1 MSFKSFFKSVGH
13 GIAHAA
19 EDVAHGV
26 EQGAK
31 DVAKGVEGV
40 VEHGVNAVGDVMQ
53 GDFKGSLHEL
63 GQAGKAVGDTAKAEF
78 KLGLAVGGAMTDL
91 ALGTVADAHLS
102 KGLTKLAQSA
112 KRGMDKA
119 RDAVDK
125 SVDQVVDSAE
135 GVVAGGAR
143 FADDAVHGRF
153 DRLGKDSLSVAS
165 NAFNVCTSLT
175 PEGMAANVGAN
186 LTRSFMDG
194 TSLSKYADV
203 VGDTMARKPLW
214 MLRDG
219 AKDVAEPLLDP
230 LKKDLASADAAVD
243 RTLDKAENG
252 ISRTLAE
259 AAVASGLAVQGD
271 MTAQSQTPPL
281 SEAQEDAI
289 ARQLADAME
298 RKDKQSTQ
306 DGRGDTPLLSEAQED
321 SIAGQLADAL
331 QDNLSTQDGRGDT
344 PLLSEAQE
352 DSIAGQLADALQG
365 NLSTQDGSGDTPPL
379 SEAQEDAIAR
389 QLADA
394 MERKDEQSGGQVNL
408 STQNGSGDTPLL
420 SEAQEDAIARQLA
433 DAMEGKDKQSGRE
446 EGLLASLF
454 GEPALSASADVSFQL
469 RAV

>member
-1 MSFKSFFKSVGH
+1 MSLKSFFKSIGH
-13 GIAHAA
+13 GITNAV

-31 DVAKGVEGV
+31 DIAKGVEGA
-40 VEHGVNAVGDVMQ
+40 VEHGAHALGDVMQ
-53 GDFKGSLHEL
+53 GDFRGGLHEL

-78 KLGLAVGGAMTDL
+78 KLGLTVGGAMTDL

-102 KGLTKLAQSA
+102 KGLTKLAETA
-112 KRGMDKA
+112 KGGLDKA

-125 SVDQVVDSAE
+125 SLNQVVDSAE
-135 GVVAGGAR
+135 GAVAGGVR
-143 FADDAVHGRF
+143 CVDDVAHGRF

-243 RTLDKAENG
+243 RTLDKAEDG
-252 ISRTLAE
+252 ISRTSTE

-271 MTAQSQTPPL
+271 MTAQSQTP
-281 SEAQEDAI
+281 
-289 ARQLADAME
+289 
-298 RKDKQSTQ
+298 
-306 DGRGDTPLLSEAQED
+306 
-321 SIAGQLADAL
+321 
-331 QDNLSTQDGRGDT
+331 
-344 PLLSEAQE
+344 
-352 DSIAGQLADALQG
+352 
-365 NLSTQDGSGDTPPL
+365 
-379 SEAQEDAIAR
+379 
-389 QLADA
+389 
-394 MERKDEQSGGQVNL
+394 
-408 STQNGSGDTPLL
+408 LL
-420 SEAQEDAIARQLA
+420 SEAQEDAIAGQLA

-469 RAV
+469 HTV

>member
-1 MSFKSFFKSVGH
+1 M
-13 GIAHAA
+13 
-19 EDVAHGV
+19 
-26 EQGAK
+26 
-31 DVAKGVEGV
+31 
-40 VEHGVNAVGDVMQ
+40 
-53 GDFKGSLHEL
+53 

-194 TSLSKYADV
+194 TSLSKYADL

-298 RKDKQSTQ
+298 RKD
-306 DGRGDTPLLSEAQED
+306 
-321 SIAGQLADAL
+321 
-331 QDNLSTQDGRGDT
+331 
-344 PLLSEAQE
+344 
-352 DSIAGQLADALQG
+352 
-365 NLSTQDGSGDTPPL
+365 
-379 SEAQEDAIAR
+379 
-389 QLADA
+389 
-394 MERKDEQSGGQVNL
+394 EQSGGQVNL

>member
-1 MSFKSFFKSVGH
+1 MSLKSFFKSIGH
-13 GIAHAA
+13 GITNAV

-31 DVAKGVEGV
+31 DIAKGVEGA
-40 VEHGVNAVGDVMQ
+40 VEHGAHALGDVMQ
-53 GDFKGSLHEL
+53 GDFRGGLHEL

-78 KLGLAVGGAMTDL
+78 KLGLTVGGAMTDL

-102 KGLTKLAQSA
+102 KGLTKLAETA
-112 KRGMDKA
+112 KGGLDKA

-125 SVDQVVDSAE
+125 SLNQVVDSAE
-135 GVVAGGAR
+135 GAVAGGVR
-143 FADDAVHGRF
+143 CVDDVAHGRF
-153 DRLGKDSLSVAS
+153 DRLGKDSLSVAG
-165 NAFNVCTSLT
+165 NAFNLCTSLT

-243 RTLDKAENG
+243 RTLDKAEDG
-252 ISRTLAE
+252 ISRTSTE

-271 MTAQSQTPPL
+271 MTAQSQTPLL
-281 SEAQEDAI
+281 SEAQEDA
-289 ARQLADAME
+289 
-298 RKDKQSTQ
+298 
-306 DGRGDTPLLSEAQED
+306 
-321 SIAGQLADAL
+321 
-331 QDNLSTQDGRGDT
+331 
-344 PLLSEAQE
+344 
-352 DSIAGQLADALQG
+352 IAGQLADALQG
-365 NLSTQDGSGDTPPL
+365 NLSTQDGRGDTSLLSDAQEDAIAGQLADALQGNLSTQDGRGDTPQL
-379 SEAQEDAIAR
+379 SEAQEDAIA
-389 QLADA
+389 
-394 MERKDEQSGGQVNL
+394 G
-408 STQNGSGDTPLL
+408 
-420 SEAQEDAIARQLA
+420 QLA

-469 RAV
+469 HTV

>member
-1 MSFKSFFKSVGH
+1 M
-13 GIAHAA
+13 
-19 EDVAHGV
+19 
-26 EQGAK
+26 
-31 DVAKGVEGV
+31 
-40 VEHGVNAVGDVMQ
+40 
-53 GDFKGSLHEL
+53 
-63 GQAGKAVGDTAKAEF
+63 GDTAKAEF
-78 KLGLAVGGAMTDL
+78 KLGLTVGGAMTDL

-102 KGLTKLAQSA
+102 KGLTKLAETA
-112 KRGMDKA
+112 KGGLDKA

-125 SVDQVVDSAE
+125 SLNQVVDSAE
-135 GVVAGGAR
+135 GAVAGGVR
-143 FADDAVHGRF
+143 CVDDVAHGRF

-243 RTLDKAENG
+243 RTLDKAEDG
-252 ISRTLAE
+252 ISRTSTE

-271 MTAQSQTPPL
+271 MTAQSQTPLL
-281 SEAQEDAI
+281 SEAQEDA
-289 ARQLADAME
+289 
-298 RKDKQSTQ
+298 
-306 DGRGDTPLLSEAQED
+306 
-321 SIAGQLADAL
+321 
-331 QDNLSTQDGRGDT
+331 
-344 PLLSEAQE
+344 
-352 DSIAGQLADALQG
+352 IAGQLADALQG
-365 NLSTQDGSGDTPPL
+365 NLSTQDGRGDTSLLSDAQEDAIAGQLADALQGNLSTQDGRGDTPQL
-379 SEAQEDAIAR
+379 SEAQEDAIA
-389 QLADA
+389 
-394 MERKDEQSGGQVNL
+394 G
-408 STQNGSGDTPLL
+408 
-420 SEAQEDAIARQLA
+420 QLA

-469 RAV
+469 HTV

>member
-1 MSFKSFFKSVGH
+1 M
-13 GIAHAA
+13 
-19 EDVAHGV
+19 
-26 EQGAK
+26 
-31 DVAKGVEGV
+31 
-40 VEHGVNAVGDVMQ
+40 
-53 GDFKGSLHEL
+53 

-78 KLGLAVGGAMTDL
+78 KLGLTVGGAMTDL

-102 KGLTKLAQSA
+102 KGLTKLAETA
-112 KRGMDKA
+112 KGGLDKA

-125 SVDQVVDSAE
+125 SLNQVVDSAE
-135 GVVAGGAR
+135 GAVAGGVR
-143 FADDAVHGRF
+143 CVDDVAHGRF
-153 DRLGKDSLSVAS
+153 DRLGKDSLSVAG
-165 NAFNVCTSLT
+165 NAFNLCTSLT

-243 RTLDKAENG
+243 RTLDKAEDG
-252 ISRTLAE
+252 ISRTSTE

-271 MTAQSQTPPL
+271 MTAQSQTPLL

-289 ARQLADAME
+289 A
-298 RKDKQSTQ
+298 
-306 DGRGDTPLLSEAQED
+306 
-321 SIAGQLADAL
+321 GQLADAL
-331 QDNLSTQDGRGDT
+331 QGNLSTRDGRGDT
-344 PLLSEAQE
+344 SLLSDAQE
-352 DSIAGQLADALQG
+352 DAIAGQLADALQG
-365 NLSTQDGSGDTPPL
+365 NLSTQDGRGDTP
-379 SEAQEDAIAR
+379 Q
-389 QLADA
+389 
-394 MERKDEQSGGQVNL
+394 
-408 STQNGSGDTPLL
+408 L

-469 RAV
+469 HTV

>member
-1 MSFKSFFKSVGH
+1 MSLKSFFKSIGH
-13 GIAHAA
+13 GITNAV

-31 DVAKGVEGV
+31 DIAKGVEGA
-40 VEHGVNAVGDVMQ
+40 VEHGAHALGDVMQ
-53 GDFKGSLHEL
+53 GDFRGGLHEL

-78 KLGLAVGGAMTDL
+78 KLGLTVGGAMTDL

-102 KGLTKLAQSA
+102 KGLTKLAETA
-112 KRGMDKA
+112 KGGLDKA

-125 SVDQVVDSAE
+125 SLNQVVDSAE
-135 GVVAGGAR
+135 GAVAGGVR
-143 FADDAVHGRF
+143 CVDDVAHGRF

-243 RTLDKAENG
+243 RTLDKAEDG
-252 ISRTLAE
+252 ISRTSTE

-271 MTAQSQTPPL
+271 MTAQSQTPLL
-281 SEAQEDAI
+281 SEAQEDA
-289 ARQLADAME
+289 
-298 RKDKQSTQ
+298 
-306 DGRGDTPLLSEAQED
+306 
-321 SIAGQLADAL
+321 
-331 QDNLSTQDGRGDT
+331 
-344 PLLSEAQE
+344 
-352 DSIAGQLADALQG
+352 IAGQLADALQG
-365 NLSTQDGSGDTPPL
+365 NLSTQDGRGDTSLLSDAQEDAIAGQLADALQGNLSTQDGRGDTPQL
-379 SEAQEDAIAR
+379 SEAQEDAIA
-389 QLADA
+389 
-394 MERKDEQSGGQVNL
+394 G
-408 STQNGSGDTPLL
+408 
-420 SEAQEDAIARQLA
+420 QLA

-469 RAV
+469 HTV

>member
-1 MSFKSFFKSVGH
+1 MSLKSFFKSIGH
-13 GIAHAA
+13 GITNAV

-31 DVAKGVEGV
+31 DIAKGVEGA
-40 VEHGVNAVGDVMQ
+40 VEHGVHAFGDVLQ
-53 GDFKGSLHEL
+53 GDFRGGLHEL

-78 KLGLAVGGAMTDL
+78 KLGLTVGGAMTDL

-102 KGLTKLAQSA
+102 KGLTKLAETA
-112 KRGMDKA
+112 KGGLDKA

-125 SVDQVVDSAE
+125 SLNQVVDSAE
-135 GVVAGGAR
+135 GAVAGGMR
-143 FADDAVHGRF
+143 CVDDVAHGRF
-153 DRLGKDSLSVAS
+153 DRLGKDSLSVAG
-165 NAFNVCTSLT
+165 NAFNLCTSLT
-175 PEGMAANVGAN
+175 PEGMVANVGAN

-194 TSLSKYADV
+194 TPLSKYANV
-203 VGDTMARKPLW
+203 IGDTMARKPLW

-219 AKDVAEPLLDP
+219 AKDVAEPFLDP
-230 LKKDLASADAAVD
+230 LKKDLASADAAVNRTLD
-243 RTLDKAENG
+243 KAENGISGTLDKAENG

-259 AAVASGLAVQGD
+259 AAVASGLAVQGG
-271 MTAQSQTPPL
+271 MTAQSQTPQL

-298 RKDKQSTQ
+298 RKDTQS
-306 DGRGDTPLLSEAQED
+306 GG
-321 SIAGQLADAL
+321 

-352 DSIAGQLADALQG
+352 DAIAGQLADALND
-365 NLSTQDGSGDTPPL
+365 NLSTQDGRGDTPQL
-379 SEAQEDAIAR
+379 SEAQEDAIAG

-394 MERKDEQSGGQVNL
+394 LNDNL
-408 STQNGSGDTPLL
+408 STQDGRGDTPQL

-469 RAV
+469 HTV